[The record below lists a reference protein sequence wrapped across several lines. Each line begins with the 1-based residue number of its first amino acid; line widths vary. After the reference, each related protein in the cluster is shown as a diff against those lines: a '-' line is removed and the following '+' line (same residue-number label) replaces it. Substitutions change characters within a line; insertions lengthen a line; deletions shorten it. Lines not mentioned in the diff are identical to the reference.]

1 MRRILLVD
9 DHPAVRMGLKGLLLT
24 EFLDVQVDEAES
36 EAAALSAVS
45 EGIFHLAVLDVN
57 LPGRGGLELIRIF
70 KERQPHLKILI
81 YTMHP
86 ERQLGMPAF
95 RAGADGFLTKD
106 SSPSALFEATR
117 LLLSGRKYL
126 SRSLA
131 EQLAA
136 ALAGEQEAFL
146 HAKLSVQEQS
156 VFDRLVEG
164 CTLSQ
169 IAADLGINIKTA
181 STYRAR
187 VYDKLKLG
195 NHSELMLYAVHHGLV
210 RSSPHT
216 ARPTGT

>member
-1 MRRILLVD
+1 VD

-24 EFLDVQVDEAES
+24 EFPDVQIEEAES
-36 EAAALSAVS
+36 EAAALSAVNQ
-45 EGIFHLAVLDVN
+45 GIWHLTVLDVN
-57 LPGRGGLELIRIF
+57 LPGRGGLGLIRSL
-70 KERQPHLKILI
+70 KEHQPRLKVLI

-86 ERQLGMPAF
+86 ERQFGMPAL
-95 RAGADGFLTKD
+95 RAGADGFLTKE
-106 SSPSALFEATR
+106 SSPSALFEAIR

-136 ALAGEQEAFL
+136 ALTGEQEGSL
-146 HAKLSVQEQS
+146 HDKLSVQEQS

-181 STYRAR
+181 STYRTR

-210 RSSPHT
+210 RSSG
-216 ARPTGT
+216 RPTGG